1 MSARCYS
8 LTKPPVLSVVPSP
21 SRPVTPLEAASL
33 LALALMSKAEKRRRE
48 KLMQK
53 SGNKKTEN

>member
-1 MSARCYS
+1 MNARCHS

-33 LALALMSKAEKRRRE
+33 LALALMSKAEKRRQE
-48 KLMQK
+48 KRKQE
-53 SGNKKTEN
+53 S